1 MIVDFKET
9 FRVPGFGRKRFQQGV
24 CYDVPEGLRKHL
36 PSNSVILPDGW
47 TAATAAEHDELLA
60 GDVFRSNADSM
71 ELANEKARADLAE
84 QRIANLEALIAKSP
98 NETTTEDDLPVEAF
112 PKPLGGGWWENEDGT
127 KFQRSKKDAY
137 AA

>member
-24 CYDVPEGLRKHL
+24 RYDVPEGLRNHL
-36 PSNSVILPDGW
+36 PSDSVILPDEW
-47 TAATAAEHDELLA
+47 TPATAAEHDELLA

-84 QRIANLEALIAKSP
+84 QRIANLEVLLAKSP
-98 NETTTEDDLPVEAF
+98 DKAATEDDPPV
-112 PKPLGGGWWENEDGT
+112 KTSQKSLGGGWYENEDGT
-127 KFQRSKKDAY
+127 KFQKSKDDAY

>member
-98 NETTTEDDLPVEAF
+98 NEAVEVLP
-112 PKPLGGGWWENEDGT
+112 KSLGGGWYENEDGT
-127 KFQRSKKDAY
+127 KFQKRKDNAD